1 MKTYNILIILAV
13 IVLILLVFS
22 NYVNMAA
29 NNIPVVIQ
37 TPSFLTPVFQ
47 EVGPTPCPFPFGC
60 GGKGRPGRGGWFPMS
75 IGRGR
80 GRGGGDDRGQALDAA
95 LIEGR
100 ERRVGVELRR
110 ALRRRPRRGAAAEG
124 SQDAVDVEEDERL
137 VCGGWLRFPALWF
150 LLLGHSSLSYERT
163 VLLRSA
169 QQCSDSSALSRVP
182 SAQRQRHR

>member
-60 GGKGRPGRGGWFPMS
+60 GGKGRPGRGGWFPMP
-75 IGRGR
+75 IGGGGR
-80 GRGGGDDRGQALDAA
+80 GRGGS
-95 LIEGR
+95 
-100 ERRVGVELRR
+100 
-110 ALRRRPRRGAAAEG
+110 P
-124 SQDAVDVEEDERL
+124 
-137 VCGGWLRFPALWF
+137 
-150 LLLGHSSLSYERT
+150 
-163 VLLRSA
+163 
-169 QQCSDSSALSRVP
+169 
-182 SAQRQRHR
+182 RHRRLFLSFRARPG